1 MTVVL
6 PTDFRI
12 SLRLLFSHVVFAAAV
27 ALAPLA
33 KPAVALPAALQP
45 LDEFAMRELFEG
57 MAKEMLVPGAVML
70 LRTPAGEIILTHGVR
85 GLEDPTP
92 VTADD
97 HIRIGSNTKTWTGTA
112 ILQLVQ
118 EGKLR
123 LDDPVS
129 KYLPQV
135 PNGDTI
141 TIEQLLNMRSGLFNY
156 STTYRMNHLLDTEP
170 AKVWTTDELL
180 AIAFELPPYFE
191 PGRGFRYSNTNTVL
205 LGLIAEK
212 LDGKPLAEVF
222 QDRIFGPLG
231 LSNSLLPDVVSN
243 TLPEPF
249 AHGYM
254 YGDNVITLAN
264 NAVPPD
270 MIYEAQTGKLK
281 PVDQTFANPSWGWS
295 AGAGIST
302 ARDLATY
309 VEALA
314 GGGLLDAAT
323 QKIRM
328 DSIQPTSAEDP
339 DAASY
344 GLGIARFGPFYGHT
358 GELPGYNTFMGNDP
372 VNKVT
377 LIVWTNLGPTADGR
391 DPATT
396 IAKAM
401 AGMIYAPPQ

>member
-1 MTVVL
+1 MAFVL
-6 PTDFRI
+6 PTGVRTAGRRPL
-12 SLRLLFSHVVFAAAV
+12 SRLLVAIAL
-27 ALAPLA
+27 ALAPVA
-33 KPAVALPAALQP
+33 MPAVAQDAALLP
-45 LDEFAMRELFEG
+45 LDQPALQEIFED

-70 LRTPAGEIILTHGVR
+70 LRTPAGEIILTYGVR
-85 GLEDPTP
+85 ALDDATP

-97 HIRIGSNTKTWTGTA
+97 HIRIGSNTKTWTGTV

-118 EGKLR
+118 EGNLR

-129 KYLPQV
+129 KYAPQV
-135 PNGDTI
+135 PNGDNI

-170 AKVWTTDELL
+170 KKVWTTDELL
-180 AIAFELPPYFE
+180 AIGFELPPYFE

-212 LDGKPLAEVF
+212 LDGKPLAVVF

-231 LSNSLLPDVVSN
+231 LSNSLLPEVTSN

-254 YGDNVITLAN
+254 YGNNVITLAN

-328 DSIQPTSAEDP
+328 DSPQPTSAEDP
-339 DAASY
+339 DSASY
-344 GLGIARFGPFYGHT
+344 GLGIARFGPLYGHT

-377 LIVWTNLGPTADGR
+377 LIVWTNLGPSADGR

-401 AGMIYAPPQ
+401 AGRIYAPPQ